1 MSVWI
6 LTPRRILWDVVCIAE
21 VIVSVVVHLSYGLS
35 VFGSAVWIDVMSTLS
50 ASRPQSRPHAHA
62 RVHPI
67 VDENGE
73 NSKFVADDDDDDDDE
88 RATTRAVKQQHVE
101 GFGAHVLEGHHEK
114 PPIVLLHGI
123 FGFGKEVGITLLY
136 SKAPCVIRGNGIC
149 QAAYTWDFFQGS
161 TLLFEFLLL
170 YFRPSS

>member
-35 VFGSAVWIDVMSTLS
+35 LFGSAVWIDVMSTLS
-50 ASRPQSRPHAHA
+50 ASRPQSRRHAHA

-73 NSKFVADDDDDDDDE
+73 NSKFVADDDDDDDE

-123 FGFGKEVGITLLY
+123 FGFGKGVGITHLCC
-136 SKAPCVIRGNGIC
+136 KAPLCDQGE
-149 QAAYTWDFFQGS
+149 WDLSSCTHLGFFPELDFS
-161 TLLFEFLLL
+161 V
-170 YFRPSS
+170 